1 MRPATLFPF
10 LACIACLVA
19 SPAPASVK
27 IAPPDEGLYHS
38 AHPDF
43 GLKDDFVTG
52 ESVRGFESLA
62 LKKIVWSYL
71 SWHWADGI
79 KFPSDACRTLNE
91 EGVVP
96 LVGIM
101 PWSSLKQGEPEQI
114 YTLEK
119 ISNGDFDADLASCAD
134 EVHDLG
140 FPIMIEFG
148 PEANGSWFP
157 WNGAWNGRG
166 ELGYG
171 DPKLPDGPERFRDAY
186 RRVVEIFRRQGAV
199 DVTWVFHIAANGFP
213 KEAWNAA
220 SFYYPGDDFVDWI
233 GASVYGVSGE
243 SGAVA
248 SFDDLMKHLYPGLCA
263 MSKSKPL
270 AILEMGIAECPDKP
284 RWIADA
290 FRSLGS
296 GAYPRISA
304 VSWWNKTNRP
314 DGTRSMLEIDSSA
327 ESLEAYREGVR
338 NFVDEAVWSESDD

>member
-1 MRPATLFPF
+1 MRPALFP
-10 LACIACLVA
+10 LACLACLVA
-19 SPAPASVK
+19 TPALASIK
-27 IAPPDEGLYHS
+27 IAPPETGLYHS

-43 GLKDDFVTG
+43 GLRDDFVTE
-52 ESVRGFESLA
+52 ESVRGFEALA
-62 LKKIVWSYL
+62 LKKIVGSYL

-79 KFPSDACRTLNE
+79 RFPSDACRTLND

-101 PWSSLKQGEPEQI
+101 PWSSLKQGEPEQA

-119 ISNGDFDADLASCAD
+119 ISNGDFDSDLARCAD
-134 EVHDLG
+134 EARDLG

-166 ELGYG
+166 ETGYG
-171 DPKLPDGPERFRDAY
+171 DTTLPDGPERFRAAY

-199 DVTWVFHIAANGFP
+199 DVTWVFHVAGNGFP

-233 GASVYGVSGE
+233 GASVYGIPGE
-243 SGAVA
+243 SGAPA
-248 SFDDLMKHLYPGLCA
+248 SFGDLMKHLYPGLCA
-263 MSKSKPL
+263 MSESKPL
-270 AILEMGIAECPDKP
+270 AILEIGTAENPDKP
-284 RWIADA
+284 RWIAEA
-290 FRSLGS
+290 FHALDS

-304 VSWWNKTNRP
+304 VSWWNKTSKP
-314 DGTRSMLEIDSSA
+314 DGTRSTLEIDSSIG
-327 ESLEAYREGVR
+327 SLEAYREGVR
-338 NFVDEAVWSESDD
+338 NFVDEAVWSEGVD